1 MYVLKHP
8 KNRFVLTTVLLLK
21 TRWIPFA
28 RKKIRMQ
35 KIRKQTIKRQTIKRQ
50 MIKHQVI
57 KRQMIKHQTIKRQ
70 RISDNTNE
78 ASLIDKE
85 NFQKFVV
92 NDIKDETVKS
102 SSINQKKLL

>member
-1 MYVLKHP
+1 MYVLKIP
-8 KNRFVLTTVLLLK
+8 RIRFAQPSVSK
-21 TRWIPFA
+21 TQTIPLA
-28 RKKIRMQ
+28 RKKIREQ
-35 KIRKQTIKRQTIKRQ
+35 KNNRKKNKHQKTKHQ
-50 MIKHQVI
+50 MIKH
-57 KRQMIKHQTIKRQ
+57 QMIKHQTIKRQ
-70 RISDNTNE
+70 KISDNTNE

>member
-1 MYVLKHP
+1 MYVLKIP
-8 KNRFVLTTVLLLK
+8 RIRFAQTTVSK
-21 TRWIPFA
+21 RQTIPLA
-28 RKKIRMQ
+28 RKKIRKQ
-35 KIRKQTIKRQTIKRQ
+35 KNNRKKNKHQKTKHQ
-50 MIKHQVI
+50 MIKH
-57 KRQMIKHQTIKRQ
+57 QMIKHQTIKRQ
-70 RISDNTNE
+70 KISDNTNE

>member
-1 MYVLKHP
+1 M
-8 KNRFVLTTVLLLK
+8 LLLK
-21 TRWIPFA
+21 TKTIPLA
-28 RKKIRMQ
+28 RKKIR
-35 KIRKQTIKRQTIKRQ
+35 KKENNRKKNKRQKTKHQ
-50 MIKHQVI
+50 MIKH
-57 KRQMIKHQTIKRQ
+57 QMIKHQTIKRQ
-70 RISDNTNE
+70 KISDNTNE

>member
-1 MYVLKHP
+1 M
-8 KNRFVLTTVLLLK
+8 K
-21 TRWIPFA
+21 TQRIPLA
-28 RKKIRMQ
+28 RKKIKKQ

-50 MIKHQVI
+50 MIKHQTI
-57 KRQMIKHQTIKRQ
+57 KHQMIKHQTIKRQ
-70 RISDNTNE
+70 KISDNTNE

>member
-1 MYVLKHP
+1 MYVLKISRI
-8 KNRFVLTTVLLLK
+8 RFAQTTVLLLK
-21 TRWIPFA
+21 TKTIPLA
-28 RKKIRMQ
+28 RKKIR
-35 KIRKQTIKRQTIKRQ
+35 KKENNRKKNKRQKTKHQ
-50 MIKHQVI
+50 MIKH
-57 KRQMIKHQTIKRQ
+57 QMIKHQTIKRQ
-70 RISDNTNE
+70 KISDNTNE

>member
-8 KNRFVLTTVLLLK
+8 KIRFALTTVLLLK
-21 TRWIPFA
+21 TQSILFA
-28 RKKIRMQ
+28 RKKIRKQ
-35 KIRKQTIKRQTIKRQ
+35 KNNRKKNKHQKTKHQ
-50 MIKHQVI
+50 MIKH
-57 KRQMIKHQTIKRQ
+57 QMIKHQTIKRQ
-70 RISDNTNE
+70 KISDNTNE

-102 SSINQKKLL
+102 SSINQKRLL